1 MRKKRVM
8 IIGPTR
14 CGKTSLANAI
24 NGSDRPIR
32 RTQDIIYG
40 ERTIDVPGSYIEN
53 TDLYKH
59 IIAAAQDAVCVL
71 ILTDQSAIA
80 DVYSPGFARVFTKPT
95 FGVVT
100 KTDLARDNADSAVRR
115 LAMSGAGRPYFRIST
130 ADGTG
135 VEELKRFLFEKFKE
149 LKGG

>member
-1 MRKKRVM
+1 MRKKRIM

-14 CGKTSLANAI
+14 CGKTSLANGI
-24 NGSDRPIR
+24 NGSDRPIK

-40 ERTIDVPGSYIEN
+40 KYTIDVPGSYIEN

-71 ILTDQSAIA
+71 ILIDQPASA

-100 KTDLARDNADSAVRR
+100 KTDLAGDNAENAVRQ
-115 LAMSGAGRPYFRIST
+115 LAMTGAGKPYFKVSM
-130 ADGTG
+130 AEGTG
-135 VEELKRFLFEKFKE
+135 VEELKRFLFEKFNE